1 MAKKSGLGRGL
12 GALLNDNKPLM
23 SQENLNE
30 NGIVELDLNLLQVRE
45 DQPRKVFDQK
55 AIEDLAESLK
65 DKGVL
70 QPILVRKIS
79 DKYQIIAGER
89 RFRAAKLAKLKKI
102 PAIIKDLDDREV
114 MEISL
119 IENIQREDLN
129 PVEEALAYL
138 NLMNEF
144 SYSQEEMS
152 KKVGKSRSYIA
163 NTIRLLDLDE
173 DCLESLKEGQITS
186 NQARSLLAIKD
197 LEKRKDFL
205 DKLIA
210 KEINI
215 RDIEEKARE
224 LKKIK
229 KKKKTYKDIFIC
241 DCEEN
246 LSEKFETKI
255 NIVAKK
261 KGGRIEISYYDN
273 SDLERIINILGR

>member
-55 AIEDLAESLK
+55 AIEDLAECLK

>member
-12 GALLNDNKPLM
+12 GALLNDNKALM

-89 RFRAAKLAKLKKI
+89 RFRAAKFAKLKKI
-102 PAIIKDLDDREV
+102 PAIINDLDDREV

-173 DCLESLKEGQITS
+173 GCLESLKEGQITS
-186 NQARSLLAIKD
+186 NQARSLLAIKN
-197 LEKRKDFL
+197 LEKRKAFL

-224 LKKIK
+224 LKKIE

-261 KGGRIEISYYDN
+261 KGGKIEISYYDN